1 MKPGANTHLHA
12 SINADPAERIHP
24 TFHEGERAVQRR
36 LGVEERMA
44 QIGPRV
50 IRDAMPEQHRAFFG
64 QLPFVIVGS
73 VDDKGQ
79 PWASVLA
86 QPPGFIRS
94 PDAQRLVL
102 QARPLWGDPL
112 QDTLANGAP
121 IGLLGIEPQTRRR
134 NRVNGVV
141 RELNAAGFAVELS
154 QSFGNCPQYIQA
166 REPIYLDRPFG
177 RPVLH
182 QSAQLD
188 DAARR
193 MIEAADTLFI
203 ATSYAGDL
211 ALAGSAGG
219 LDVSHRGGKPG
230 FVRVDADGTLTMPDF
245 LGNFFFNTL
254 GNLAVNPRA
263 GLLFIDFDNGDLLY
277 LAVTASI
284 VWDGPELKA
293 FAGAQ
298 RLLRMKVQAMR
309 RLEAALPLRW
319 GRREPSPVLQATG
332 QWGQFS
338 ALEGG
343 QR

>member
-1 MKPGANTHLHA
+1 MSA
-12 SINADPAERIHP
+12 P
-24 TFHEGERAVQRR
+24 TFHEGERAVQQRVGVHER
-36 LGVEERMA
+36 LA

-73 VDDKGQ
+73 VDGDGQ

-94 PDAQRLVL
+94 PDAQHLVL
-102 QARPLWGDPL
+102 QAQSLAGDPL

-121 IGLLGIEPQTRRR
+121 IGLLGIEPHTRRR

-141 RELNAAGFAVELS
+141 RELSAAGFAVNLS

-166 REPIYLDRPFG
+166 REPVYKDRPVG

-188 DAARR
+188 GAARR
-193 MIEAADTLFI
+193 MVEAADTLFI
-203 ATSYAGDL
+203 ATAYAGDL
-211 ALAGSAGG
+211 ALAGAAGG
-219 LDVSHRGGKPG
+219 VDVSHRGGKPG

-254 GNLAVNPRA
+254 GNIAVNPRA

-277 LAVTASI
+277 LAVTAEI
-284 VWDGPELKA
+284 IWDGPELKA

-298 RLLRMKVQAMR
+298 RLLRFRVRAMK

-319 GRREPSPVLQATG
+319 GRAVLSPVLQATG
-332 QWGQFS
+332 QWGQYSGS
-338 ALEGG
+338 AGG